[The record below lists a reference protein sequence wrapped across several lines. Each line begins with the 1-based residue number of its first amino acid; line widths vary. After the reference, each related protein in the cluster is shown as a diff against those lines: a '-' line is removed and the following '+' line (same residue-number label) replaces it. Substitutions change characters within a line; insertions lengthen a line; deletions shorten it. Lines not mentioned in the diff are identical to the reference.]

1 MTFAEAMLVGV
12 DDMLPPGDA
21 GSCSQH
27 WVPFLICCMVMMEI
41 GPYLAGGFYLPLFWI
56 GVTLACFQYSI
67 IVLHYNFISYYQ
79 QLSYCCC

>member
-27 WVPFLICCMVMMEI
+27 WVPFLICCMLMMEI
-41 GPYLAGGFYLPLFWI
+41 GPYLAGGFTFP
-56 GVTLACFQYSI
+56 YSG
-67 IVLHYNFISYYQ
+67 LG
-79 QLSYCCC
+79 